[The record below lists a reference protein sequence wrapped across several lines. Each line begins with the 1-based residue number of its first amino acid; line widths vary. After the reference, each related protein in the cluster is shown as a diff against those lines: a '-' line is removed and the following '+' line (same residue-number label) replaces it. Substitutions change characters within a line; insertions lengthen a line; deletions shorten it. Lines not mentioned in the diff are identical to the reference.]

1 MYDIFL
7 FDFLMLI
14 VKLCSNKVNK
24 SFITPFLNVSM
35 TVVITSTMNIALLT
49 SCLCI
54 LILATISET
63 RNVYMAHTEPSENTV
78 TKMFRPRCFAC
89 HGNETRNANGEIWCP
104 QRCVEKSEDC
114 EYVKCFNLN
123 CKHSPME
130 IPDVCKK

>member
-1 MYDIFL
+1 MG
-7 FDFLMLI
+7 
-14 VKLCSNKVNK
+14 
-24 SFITPFLNVSM
+24 
-35 TVVITSTMNIALLT
+35 TSTMNIALLT

-63 RNVYMAHTEPSENTV
+63 RNVYMAHEPSENTV

-130 IPDVCKK
+130 IPDDCKK